1 MLSAA
6 LVFAA
11 AGAWQE
17 TTPPDTTPATQPP
30 VVFAVPAGPAG
41 EFFPVVP
48 GSQWSY
54 EETERGSRRR
64 TVFVDEAEDPVMVGG
79 KPAFVVATRVTGGPR
94 QRTYYRIEGD
104 QVFVVAYDPN
114 QPLADPIPI
123 LQASDKRTEWVFSG
137 ETVFARDK
145 VPMTMRGSARRVGAR
160 NVLGER
166 RECLEITL
174 EATVAAAGNFALR
187 NKQIAVYAKGIGLVE
202 MKETGEIGERK
213 YERTRKLVTFR
224 LGP

>member
-6 LVFAA
+6 LVFALI
-11 AGAWQE
+11 GSRQE
-17 TTPPDTTPATQPP
+17 TAPPDTTPATQPP
-30 VVFAVPAGPAG
+30 VVFEAPRGPAAD
-41 EFFPVVP
+41 FFPVLP

-64 TVFVDEAEDPVMVGG
+64 SVFLDEAEDPVLVGG
-79 KPAFVVATRVTGGPR
+79 KPAFVVATRVSGGPR

-104 QVFVVAYDPN
+104 QVFVVGYQPD

-123 LQASDKRTEWVFSG
+123 LQASDKRTDWVFTG

-145 VPMTMRGSARRVGAR
+145 VPMTMRGSARRVGMR
-160 NVLGER
+160 TILGER
-166 RECLEITL
+166 RECLEVTL

-187 NKQIAVYAKGIGLVE
+187 NKQVAVYAKGIGLVE